1 MVDYGFNFMNTK
13 IHIDNEITICI
24 VKNPVFHSKTKHF
37 EIRHHFIR
45 DSYEKRLIQVIKIH
59 TDHNVADLLIKAF
72 DVSSD
77 EFGVKTGSCKVN
89 AARQDLVPLGKVS
102 TTRQKYSLTI
112 SPTIYASYIEQFWST
127 AKTKIV
133 NNETQIHA
141 KVDGKTIVISES
153 SVRSNLHFNDEDGVT
168 SLTNSEILENLALM
182 GYEIVSDKLTFQK
195 AFFSPQWKYL
205 IHTILHCLSSKSTAW
220 NEFSTNIASAVICL
234 ANNQKF
240 FSKLIFDE
248 PFNDTYE
255 TPKHT
260 QKVFANMRRKGKS
273 FSGRVT
279 PLFAS
284 MLAIQ
289 VVEGKG
295 SGQPSEPQPT
305 PYPALPSHEV
315 QVTIVASHPQKTQTP
330 RRAKRDRDTEIPQSG
345 GPPEKV
351 GDEAVHKELGDKV
364 ERATTTAAS
373 LDAEQ
378 DSGNILK
385 TQSTT
390 RSERVP
396 TPSYDSPL
404 LGGNTL
410 GSDEKRLEQD
420 DLTDFVPPTPHDS
433 PLSGGHTPGSD
444 EGIPN
449 INKLMAICTNLS
461 NKVLALETSKTA
473 QDLVINKLKKKVK
486 RLEKKQRAR
495 TPGMKLFKIGT
506 SRRKSLDKD
515 DVSKQ
520 GRSLK
525 TMPMFKEGDFDDD
538 FDDIDDMVNE
548 AMKNVEGD
556 TVNAGGAVNTATT
569 GVSAASAS
577 VTTTGVSITTTAFE
591 DEDLTIAQ
599 TLVKMRSQK
608 D

>member
-182 GYEIVSDKLTFQK
+182 GYEIISDKLTFQK
-195 AFFSPQWKYL
+195 AFFSPQW
-205 IHTILHCLSSKSTAW
+205 
-220 NEFSTNIASAVICL
+220 NV
-234 ANNQKF
+234 
-240 FSKLIFDE
+240 
-248 PFNDTYE
+248 P
-255 TPKHT
+255 PK
-260 QKVFANMRRKGKS
+260 
-273 FSGRVT
+273 
-279 PLFAS
+279 
-284 MLAIQ
+284 
-289 VVEGKG
+289 
-295 SGQPSEPQPT
+295 
-305 PYPALPSHEV
+305 
-315 QVTIVASHPQKTQTP
+315 
-330 RRAKRDRDTEIPQSG
+330 
-345 GPPEKV
+345 KV
-351 GDEAVHKELGDKV
+351 GDEAIYTREDDKVVRAATTATSLEAEQESGSRPRCQDTTLGDADAHTRFETASKQSRDLPLSKV
-364 ERATTTAAS
+364 NTSGSGE
-373 LDAEQ
+373 
-378 DSGNILK
+378 DSM
-385 TQSTT
+385 
-390 RSERVP
+390 EH
-396 TPSYDSPL
+396 
-404 LGGNTL
+404 
-410 GSDEKRLEQD
+410 QD

-433 PLSGGHTPGSD
+433 SLSGGHTPRSD
-444 EGIPN
+444 EGRPN

-461 NKVLALETSKTA
+461 NRVLALETSKTA

-486 RLEKKQRAR
+486 CIRKRKGKNSRDETLQDWYLQEKEF
-495 TPGMKLFKIGT
+495 G
-506 SRRKSLDKD
+506 
-515 DVSKQ
+515 
-520 GRSLK
+520 
-525 TMPMFKEGDFDDD
+525 
-538 FDDIDDMVNE
+538 
-548 AMKNVEGD
+548 
-556 TVNAGGAVNTATT
+556 
-569 GVSAASAS
+569 
-577 VTTTGVSITTTAFE
+577 
-591 DEDLTIAQ
+591 
-599 TLVKMRSQK
+599 
-608 D
+608 